1 MFALKNDELAELFE
15 KMADILDFK
24 GELAFKVN
32 AYRKA
37 SRIIKNLDQDIET
50 IWQAGELRSL
60 PGIGDAF
67 VKKID
72 EFFRTGKISKY
83 EELAKEVSPELMN
96 LLSIQNLGPKTLA
109 LAHHRLKVNNI
120 NDLIRVIDDGSLAN
134 LPGMGQKKV
143 ENIRKGIQIFLAAK
157 ERISIAKALP
167 IVEDIIGQLKRLP
180 INIILSPAGSVRRMK
195 ETVGDID
202 ILATSDKPDVLIKTF
217 IALPEVKDVLAAG
230 ETKASVRYSSEQIQV
245 DLRVVPF
252 DSFGAAQQYFTGSQ
266 AHNIRIRGIAK
277 KLGLKVNEY
286 GVFRNEQKIAGES
299 EQEVYAA
306 VGLPWIPPEMRED
319 NGEIELA
326 MQGQLPVLVEMRDI
340 QGDLHVH
347 SNYSDGHSSIEALMK
362 AAKQIG
368 YKYLA
373 ICDHSQR
380 AKYAQGLTIDRLK
393 QQISEI
399 EELNKKYPDFKIL
412 KGIEVDIL
420 NDGSLDCPNDILMGL
435 DIVIASIHSGF
446 SINPT
451 ERILKALEHPYVDII
466 GHPTGRLISQR
477 SGYEIDLEKILEKAK
492 QFKKALE
499 INAYP
504 DRLDLSDIH
513 ARKAMEMGIMLAI
526 NTDAHKEES
535 LNAMRY
541 GIGIAKRAWL
551 TKANVLNC
559 FDWQEIVEW
568 KKARSLN

>member
-1 MFALKNDELAELFE
+1 MAELFD

-24 GELAFKVN
+24 GEIAFKVN

-37 SRIIKNLDQDIET
+37 SRIIKSLDQDIEAV
-50 IWQAGELRSL
+50 WRDGNLRNL

-83 EELAKEVSPELMN
+83 EELAKEVSPELMS
-96 LLSIQNLGPKTLA
+96 LLSIQSLGPKTLA
-109 LAHHRLKVNNI
+109 LAHHRLRVNNI

-134 LPGMGQKKV
+134 LPGMGSKKV

-167 IVEDIIGQLKRLP
+167 IVE
-180 INIILSPAGSVRRMK
+180 NIIDQLRQIIKGIIISPAGSVRRMK

-202 ILATSDKPDVLIKTF
+202 ILATSTEPSSIIKAFISLPDVQ
-217 IALPEVKDVLAAG
+217 DVLAAG
-230 ETKASVRYSSEQIQV
+230 ETKASVRYSSDQIQV
-245 DLRVVPF
+245 DLRVVPI

-286 GVFRNEQKIAGES
+286 GVFRDDLKIAGAS
-299 EQEVYAA
+299 EHDVYSAIQ
-306 VGLPWIPPEMRED
+306 LPWIPPEMRED

-326 MQGQLPVLVEMRDI
+326 IQGKLPVLVELEDVK
-340 QGDLHVH
+340 GDLHVH
-347 SNYSDGHSSIEALMK
+347 SNYSDGHASIENM
-362 AAKQIG
+362 AKEAMRLG
-368 YKYLA
+368 YTYLG

-380 AKYAQGLTIDRLK
+380 AKYAQGLSIDRL
-393 QQISEI
+393 QNQLAEI
-399 EELNKKYPDFKIL
+399 EELNKKYANFKIL

-420 NDGSLDCPNDILMGL
+420 NDGSLDCPEELLAQL

-446 SINPT
+446 STSPT
-451 ERILKALEHPYVDII
+451 ERLMKALENPFVDII

-477 SGYEIDLEKILEKAK
+477 SGYQVDLEKILEKAK
-492 QFKKALE
+492 QTGKALE

-504 DRLDLSDIH
+504 DRLDLSDVN
-513 ARKAMEMGIMLAI
+513 AKKAMEMGVMLVI
-526 NTDAHKEES
+526 NTDAHNEAS
-535 LNAMRY
+535 LGTMRY
-541 GIGIAKRAWL
+541 GIGIARRAWL
-551 TKANVLNC
+551 SKENILNC
-559 FDWQEIVEW
+559 LSWQEILEW
-568 KKARSLN
+568 KKRRLSHQGQ

>member
-1 MFALKNDELAELFE
+1 MKNRAIADIFE
-15 KMADILDFK
+15 KMADILEFK
-24 GELAFKVN
+24 GENPFKVN

-37 SRIIKNLDQDIET
+37 SRVIKDLQQDIEEV
-50 IWQAGELRSL
+50 WQQKKLHEL
-60 PGIGDAF
+60 PGIGEAL

-72 EFFRTGKISKY
+72 EYLKSGKISKY
-83 EELAKEVSPELMN
+83 EEISRDVSPELLS
-96 LLSIQNLGPKTLA
+96 LLNIQNLGPKTLA
-109 LAHHRLKVNNI
+109 LAHKNLHVNNI
-120 NDLIRVIDDGSLAN
+120 QDLNRVIADGSLAN

-157 ERISIAKALP
+157 ERISIAKALS
-167 IVEDIIGQLKRLP
+167 IVEDIIGQLQRLP
-180 INIILSPAGSVRRMK
+180 MNIILSTAGSVRRMK

-217 IALPEVKDVLAAG
+217 IALPEVKDVVAAG
-230 ETKASVRYSSEQIQV
+230 ETKASVRYCSEQIQV
-245 DLRVVPF
+245 DLRVVPI

-266 AHNIRIRGIAK
+266 AHNIMIRGIAK

-286 GVFRNEQKIAGES
+286 GVFRNEEKIAGAS

-319 NGEIELA
+319 HGEIELA
-326 MQGQLPVLVEMRDI
+326 MQGQLPVLVELRDI

-347 SNYSDGHSSIEALMK
+347 SNYSDGHSSIENLMK

-368 YKYLA
+368 YQYLA

-420 NDGSLDCPNDILMGL
+420 NDGSLDCPNEILEQL

-451 ERILKALEHPYVDII
+451 DRILKALENPYVDII

-504 DRLDLSDIH
+504 DRLDLSDVH
-513 ARKAMEMGIMLAI
+513 ARKAMEMGVTLAI

-535 LNAMRY
+535 LSAMRY
-541 GIGIAKRAWL
+541 GIGIARRAWL
-551 TKANVLNC
+551 TKANILNC
-559 FDWQEIVEW
+559 LGWQEIVEW
-568 KKARSLN
+568 KKTRLLN